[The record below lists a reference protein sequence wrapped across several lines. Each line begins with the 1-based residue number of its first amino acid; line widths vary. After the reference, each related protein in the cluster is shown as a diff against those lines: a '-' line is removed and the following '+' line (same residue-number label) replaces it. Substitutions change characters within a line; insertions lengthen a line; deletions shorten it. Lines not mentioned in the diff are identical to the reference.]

1 MDFTLVFSLFLIVF
15 ALVFHFFLRSTNL
28 IIMFINLTFKAN
40 EAMPSLTLCNAH
52 VDAAAVARLLYVVVY
67 VTRQS

>member
-1 MDFTLVFSLFLIVF
+1 
-15 ALVFHFFLRSTNL
+15 
-28 IIMFINLTFKAN
+28 MFINLTFKAN

-52 VDAAAVARLLYVVVY
+52 VDAAAAALVRLLYVVVY

>member
-1 MDFTLVFSLFLIVF
+1 
-15 ALVFHFFLRSTNL
+15 
-28 IIMFINLTFKAN
+28 MFINLTFKAN

-52 VDAAAVARLLYVVVY
+52 VDAAAVAAVARLLYVVVY

>member
-1 MDFTLVFSLFLIVF
+1 
-15 ALVFHFFLRSTNL
+15 
-28 IIMFINLTFKAN
+28 MFINLTFKAN

-52 VDAAAVARLLYVVVY
+52 VDTAAAAAALVRLLYVVVY